1 MIYAIHNLLAD
12 LGCLMLQEDAVKFII
27 EFFSDYLLT
36 YLLSRQSAIFCL
48 PQPPRRKTT
57 LLPSGAMFWN
67 QHSRWCSMKT
77 EEQTKSFYRLKATRI
92 HPSTNTFANS
102 RKKNWRKSKKIEFVF
117 HLVLLGHWLTKIFK
131 KKPTKQQ
138 IIEIR
143 DVCYPRP
150 PRTFLDCKVFRGCLL
165 SACHGV
171 VSRKNFINWY
181 QNKLWWSLPQYSF
194 CLYIWLMP
202 HCGCALPL
210 SSVDLMEKNLL
221 KSSADDSKYPLWNQK
236 IAQKILIPD
245 KKKTQKNSRNRWLT
259 DWGPRVFYGGGL
271 GSWQKI
277 DTVGSPFPRG
287 ESPPRRTPYPP
298 PGPRGYHK
306 DAPRGSPFV
315 VICEYSPYQRCCI
328 RQAPRFFWPQTTPR
342 RAVLKIRNVRP
353 EKTLLLQLLHLI
365 ISITLRLVPPM
376 EIRDTS
382 STRY

>member
-1 MIYAIHNLLAD
+1 MV
-12 LGCLMLQEDAVKFII
+12 DAALWVCFTS
-27 EFFSDYLLT
+27 FVCRSDGKEPVEVI
-36 YLLSRQSAIFCL
+36 S
-48 PQPPRRKTT
+48 
-57 LLPSGAMFWN
+57 W
-67 QHSRWCSMKT
+67 
-77 EEQTKSFYRLKATRI
+77 RLKIPPLESKNCSKKYLSLT
-92 HPSTNTFANS
+92 
-102 RKKNWRKSKKIEFVF
+102 KKN
-117 HLVLLGHWLTKIFK
+117 T
-131 KKPTKQQ
+131 
-138 IIEIR
+138 
-143 DVCYPRP
+143 
-150 PRTFLDCKVFRGCLL
+150 
-165 SACHGV
+165 
-171 VSRKNFINWY
+171 
-181 QNKLWWSLPQYSF
+181 
-194 CLYIWLMP
+194 
-202 HCGCALPL
+202 
-210 SSVDLMEKNLL
+210 
-221 KSSADDSKYPLWNQK
+221 
-236 IAQKILIPD
+236 
-245 KKKTQKNSRNRWLT
+245 KNSRNRWLT

-342 RAVLKIRNVRP
+342 QAVLKIRNVRP

>member
-1 MIYAIHNLLAD
+1 
-12 LGCLMLQEDAVKFII
+12 MLQEDAVKFII

-48 PQPPRRKTT
+48 PQPSRRKTT

-210 SSVDLMEKNLL
+210 YSVDSMEKNLL

-236 IAQKILIPD
+236 IAQKNTYPWQKKKHKKIVVTGGWLTEAPVYSMVVGLDLD
-245 KKKTQKNSRNRWLT
+245 KKSTRW
-259 DWGPRVFYGGGL
+259 DPH
-271 GSWQKI
+271 
-277 DTVGSPFPRG
+277 SPGVNHP
-287 ESPPRRTPYPP
+287 
-298 PGPRGYHK
+298 H
-306 DAPRGSPFV
+306 D
-315 VICEYSPYQRCCI
+315 
-328 RQAPRFFWPQTTPR
+328 
-342 RAVLKIRNVRP
+342 
-353 EKTLLLQLLHLI
+353 
-365 ISITLRLVPPM
+365 VPPTPLQDPGG
-376 EIRDTS
+376 I
-382 STRY
+382 TRTHQEAPHL